1 MAREIKSPPAPVST
15 STSYDGK
22 HKIEF
27 NEATHRYKLFANGAS
42 KGTQQV
48 GVTTF
53 TKGGYVTSM
62 GLISWMKGQTAEALF
77 RLLTVPGDKG
87 FMPRESFWPI
97 TEEVKKDLIKEAK
110 TADKTLAQEAAD
122 IGTICHG
129 YAELHSLG
137 KIAEAEA
144 LLDMVKT
151 VDAWPLIESCVR
163 KYKEWAAKN
172 RGELVMAEGIAG
184 YVCPFHRGFKTEDD
198 ECLCFCG
205 KFDRLDRVNGKLRLR
220 DYKTSK
226 DIFLEQ
232 FIQEGGYRPAIKTWY
247 NLDVQELEVLRF
259 GKDDGTFETMLID
272 DPKEVEAF
280 QKQALRCRRTY
291 NFRKLENDP
300 RWAWKGAK
308 EKTSN

>member
-1 MAREIKSPPAPVST
+1 MAREIKSPPALVSVST
-15 STSYDGK
+15 SFDGK

-27 NEATHRYKLFANGAS
+27 NETTHRYKLFVNGAL

-77 RLLTVPGDKG
+77 RLMTVPGDGG
-87 FMPRESFWPI
+87 FIPREGFWPI
-97 TEEVKKDLIKEAK
+97 TEAVKGQLIKEAK
-110 TADKTLAQEAAD
+110 TADKAVAQEAAD

-129 YAELHSLG
+129 YAELHSIG

-144 LLDMVKT
+144 LLEMVKT
-151 VDAWPLIESCVR
+151 VDAWPLIESCIR

-184 YVCPFHRGFKTEDD
+184 YVCPMHREPEKPNEDA
-198 ECLCFCG
+198 ECICFCG
-205 KFDRLDRVNGKLRLR
+205 KFDRLDMVNGKLRLR

-232 FIQEGGYRPAIKTWY
+232 FIQLGGYRPAIQTWY
-247 NLDVQELEVLRF
+247 GRKVDELEVLRF
-259 GKDDGTFETMLID
+259 GKDDGTFDTMLID
-272 DPKEVEAF
+272 DQKEIEAF

-300 RWAWKGAK
+300 RWAWKGAAK
-308 EKTSN
+308 